1 MKHNRVWAR
10 NGCAT
15 DRRLSSRALPE
26 WKLISSEQA
35 KEVLGV
41 KGHELRALAQI
52 ELVDQRW
59 TDGRRQTGVRVPTF
73 LLERGLGVPSSVAR

>member
-1 MKHNRVWAR
+1 
-10 NGCAT
+10 
-15 DRRLSSRALPE
+15 LPE